1 MDSLLAIFL
10 LSLLALPTVFQI
22 YFYFCLQN
30 ILAYILPPGVLNHD
44 EFDFIV
50 VGAGSAGSTV
60 AGRLAEKGYE
70 VLLVEAGP
78 PGHYL
83 QVQLLPNVFA
93 NLNI

>member
-1 MDSLLAIFL
+1 MDSTLAIFL
-10 LSLLALPTVFQI
+10 LSLLALPTIFQI
-22 YFYFCLQN
+22 YSYFCLQN
-30 ILAYILPPGVLNHD
+30 ILAYILPSGVLNHD

-60 AGRLAEKGYE
+60 AGRLAERGYE

-83 QVQLLPNVFA
+83 QVQRLFNIFA
-93 NLNI
+93 NLHI